1 MLVTR
6 GQSNNKPNYNFS
18 FKPSN
23 SRVPFNQLPIKLG
36 NYSLIVNV
44 KFITYERELKKDIVN
59 KNQNNQLKIKVIL
72 VLNNPKN
79 IPMVK
84 LNKAK
89 DMEE

>member
-1 MLVTR
+1 M
-6 GQSNNKPNYNFS
+6 
-18 FKPSN
+18 
-23 SRVPFNQLPIKLG
+23 
-36 NYSLIVNV
+36 NV
-44 KFITYERELKKDIVN
+44 KFITYEKELKKDIVN
-59 KNQNNQLKIKVIL
+59 KNQNNQLKIKIIL